1 MYYNNININMSDYI
15 PLSELYV
22 TCKTSLLV
30 KWEQDRKTTEMI
42 NRIDRIKGLSKSKK
56 QKLKQ
61 LKQDEINTELILNK
75 VNGMKHL
82 DKKEKYCN
90 HRIFNV
96 IFCDNKLLLV
106 TQTYN
111 RSVANGIKVEQLS
124 SAKDVDWH
132 TFTDIKANWEERI
145 GDKSDDPI
153 DGILCCT
160 NMTRLNDALEL
171 VKFFYRYR
179 KDSDNMKFRFWFD
192 EADQTITGNNA
203 VKIVN
208 EIRSYNDIVDEVVF
222 ITATPQEKN
231 GGLITKYGDLD
242 IHPLEIPTDMST
254 YLQWKEI
261 DKDIISQDRSLG
273 LQHYIL
279 KCLIARPLKPGDL
292 LFVPAGN
299 TKKSHEYI
307 ATMLLKNNLADKVF
321 IVNGDNKEIR
331 LIEDGEEGYCCIKD
345 DLSNKEFSKYLEEN
359 CYSTSLDNDDPENCL
374 DCRVAITGRIC
385 IGRGISINNP
395 NKCITRCILAETS
408 SRWCNRMD
416 SQYSQI
422 GGRLGGNIKK
432 WPNYIPPYVQ
442 TTENIDEAINIQRN
456 MTEWLK
462 EQNKITID
470 SWTTRYNKECRELG
484 IREGKTHKFGTY
496 VFKFN
501 QVIDLKKFIL
511 LLNTNLREGLNIRIK
526 GPTKVT
532 IYRERIDGHLPFKWD
547 YIPKLAV
554 RNEDFIY
561 DKKQLRQGF
570 YKGSFD
576 DQELSK
582 VKSKKAGRAI
592 PYYDKD
598 GKEMWCFVTPEK
610 YYMENIKKYNDKII
624 TYCSETKQYK
634 INTYTIIPAF
644 K

>member
-1 MYYNNININMSDYI
+1 
-15 PLSELYV
+15 
-22 TCKTSLLV
+22 
-30 KWEQDRKTTEMI
+30 
-42 NRIDRIKGLSKSKK
+42 
-56 QKLKQ
+56 
-61 LKQDEINTELILNK
+61 
-75 VNGMKHL
+75 
-82 DKKEKYCN
+82 
-90 HRIFNV
+90 
-96 IFCDNKLLLV
+96 
-106 TQTYN
+106 
-111 RSVANGIKVEQLS
+111 
-124 SAKDVDWH
+124 
-132 TFTDIKANWEERI
+132 
-145 GDKSDDPI
+145 
-153 DGILCCT
+153 
-160 NMTRLNDALEL
+160 
-171 VKFFYRYR
+171 
-179 KDSDNMKFRFWFD
+179 
-192 EADQTITGNNA
+192 
-203 VKIVN
+203 
-208 EIRSYNDIVDEVVF
+208 
-222 ITATPQEKN
+222 
-231 GGLITKYGDLD
+231 
-242 IHPLEIPTDMST
+242 
-254 YLQWKEI
+254 
-261 DKDIISQDRSLG
+261 
-273 LQHYIL
+273 
-279 KCLIARPLKPGDL
+279 
-292 LFVPAGN
+292 
-299 TKKSHEYI
+299 
-307 ATMLLKNNLADKVF
+307 
-321 IVNGDNKEIR
+321 
-331 LIEDGEEGYCCIKD
+331 
-345 DLSNKEFSKYLEEN
+345 
-359 CYSTSLDNDDPENCL
+359 
-374 DCRVAITGRIC
+374 
-385 IGRGISINNP
+385 
-395 NKCITRCILAETS
+395 
-408 SRWCNRMD
+408 MD

-501 QVIDLKKFIL
+501 SVIDLKKFIL